1 MSRTRR
7 CPKHPAGC
15 PKHPNP
21 NPARNTPPMKERV
34 QRGRSQRRGSIERY
48 VAVYSD
54 TGSGNPARRRRLV
67 SRAQWEAGRG

>member
-7 CPKHPAGC
+7 CPKHPTGC

-21 NPARNTPPMKERV
+21 NPARGTLPMKERV

-48 VAVYSD
+48 IAIQH
-54 TGSGNPARRRRLV
+54 THGSGNPARRRWLV
-67 SRAQWEAGRG
+67 RRGPWEAGRG